1 MKKIWN
7 NFDKNYLKIFAITFL
22 LFIPWVSRYYIN
34 GHDTIYH
41 VANIYG
47 LLDSPESIF
56 QAKILPGI
64 ANNFGYGSPLFYPQF
79 THIIT
84 AFFAQGL
91 SLFSLNIL
99 YSLKITHFLSMYFSG
114 VFMYKLV
121 KEVGK
126 DKKIAFLA
134 AIFYMTF
141 PYHLADIF
149 IRDALA
155 EVFVFT
161 FLPLIF
167 LGLYYLF
174 QNNKKKFY
182 LCFTVGY
189 LGLIFSHLVMA
200 VYTTIFIIICFLFN
214 LKKVFKKDNIVAL
227 CVSSFLILLLSLPFL
242 IPLLEHKFFG
252 DYVVFLPN
260 YVVNEYSISKE
271 ALSLFD
277 LFLLK
282 PHESTNI
289 MFFLNIFV
297 GYLAIVG
304 CINYKKICNAKNKWV
319 LQSAIVFTA
328 LSLLMINEF
337 FSWKM
342 VPSLLLLLQFPW
354 RLETFLAF
362 GISILAAFSLLS
374 FSKDDQKIKSVL
386 ALVLSGFY
394 ALFVLSNINYVK
406 MNLQEY
412 DLNNLGMGY
421 QKEYLPVNTLE
432 NYDYF
437 SNRNQDVIIK
447 NGHGKINILENDVPY
462 LLFETYD
469 VESSITLELP
479 RLFYFGYSIIGKDV
493 EGNAIEIQYE
503 ENENGFI
510 QIVVDENLQIEVKY
524 IGTKLDQLAN
534 WLSAITLIFLIVFGS
549 YFGIKKLQKTKKMI
563 KCG

>member
-1 MKKIWN
+1 
-7 NFDKNYLKIFAITFL
+7 
-22 LFIPWVSRYYIN
+22 
-34 GHDTIYH
+34 
-41 VANIYG
+41 
-47 LLDSPESIF
+47 
-56 QAKILPGI
+56 
-64 ANNFGYGSPLFYPQF
+64 
-79 THIIT
+79 
-84 AFFAQGL
+84 
-91 SLFSLNIL
+91 
-99 YSLKITHFLSMYFSG
+99 
-114 VFMYKLV
+114 
-121 KEVGK
+121 
-126 DKKIAFLA
+126 
-134 AIFYMTF
+134 
-141 PYHLADIF
+141 
-149 IRDALA
+149 
-155 EVFVFT
+155 
-161 FLPLIF
+161 
-167 LGLYYLF
+167 
-174 QNNKKKFY
+174 
-182 LCFTVGY
+182 
-189 LGLIFSHLVMA
+189 
-200 VYTTIFIIICFLFN
+200 
-214 LKKVFKKDNIVAL
+214 
-227 CVSSFLILLLSLPFL
+227 
-242 IPLLEHKFFG
+242 
-252 DYVVFLPN
+252 
-260 YVVNEYSISKE
+260 
-271 ALSLFD
+271 
-277 LFLLK
+277 
-282 PHESTNI
+282 

-374 FSKDDQKIKSVL
+374 FSKDDQKIESVL

-437 SNRNQDVIIK
+437 SNLNQDVIIK
-447 NGHGKINILENDVPY
+447 NGHGKINVLENDVPY

-510 QIVVDENLQIEVKY
+510 QIVVDGNLQIEVKY

-549 YFGIKKLQKTKKMI
+549 FFGIKKLQKTKKMI

>member
-121 KEVGK
+121 KEVSK

-297 GYLAIVG
+297 CYLAIVG

-510 QIVVDENLQIEVKY
+510 QIVVDGNLQIEVKY

-534 WLSAITLIFLIVFGS
+534 WLSAITLIFLIVFGG